1 MQPLWWTKKQT
12 TKEERWKL
20 NVFVHSSWKD
30 IFESNI
36 HILFERQVFC
46 QNLEV
51 FFGSRLSSKWHD
63 GERASRLPYWTN
75 ISHGGTNISQIL
87 DKYITWRNKYITNIG
102 QIYHTAEQIY
112 HKYRTNISHGGTS
125 DLLFGSSSL
134 PFHSSN
140 PNLDLLVSRKA
151 TMTNQTYLDLLQIK
165 MMTMMVDSGLG
176 LNVMLVLDLVWD
188 LERIGFIFPWMLEH
202 SQMEKRADTATIS
215 VLFFSDKPC

>member
-1 MQPLWWTKKQT
+1 MFLCTLLGK
-12 TKEERWKL
+12 
-20 NVFVHSSWKD
+20 
-30 IFESNI
+30 IF
-36 HILFERQVFC
+36 L
-46 QNLEV
+46 
-51 FFGSRLSSKWHD
+51 
-63 GERASRLPYWTN
+63 RAIF
-75 ISHGGTNISQIL
+75 ISCL
-87 DKYITWRNKYITNIG
+87 KDKYFVKIWKFFSGVDSAVSGMMERELPGCLIG

-112 HKYRTNISHGGTS
+112 HKYWTNISHGGTS

-151 TMTNQTYLDLLQIK
+151 TMTNQTYLDPLQIK